1 MTQVEKDTKAG
12 RLLSSRSAWNRAR
25 IGPGVVGIVISG
37 LDPTQLKLLSVF
49 KEVRS
54 LNSFAMQKYVLV
66 VSSKNPGAG
75 EMGC

>member
-1 MTQVEKDTKAG
+1 LKGKIP
-12 RLLSSRSAWNRAR
+12 SSADWDRESL
-25 IGPGVVGIVISG
+25 GPGLGMLGMVISG
-37 LDPTQLKLLSVF
+37 LGSTHLSYCLYLT

>member
-49 KEVRS
+49 NKDRS
-54 LNSFAMQKYVLV
+54 LNSFAMK
-66 VSSKNPGAG
+66 KERKETKKERNK
-75 EMGC
+75 EERR